1 MKPFL
6 RVRRLGRADEKD
18 FLEAVNLTPEEKLD
32 TLQRLREL
40 AHEISHEDRK
50 GFQRILVVSRLKKS

>member
-6 RVRRLGRADEKD
+6 RVRRLERADD
-18 FLEAVNLTPEEKLD
+18 SDLFDGQFQTPEEKLD

-40 AHEISHEDRK
+40 AYEVTHESRK
-50 GFQRILVVSRLKKS
+50 GFQRVLVVSRIKKS